1 MFVVENNIMVAIIG
15 IKLEN
20 RASEAL
26 KLQKILTLYGCE
38 IQTRIGLHPIGDYK
52 CNNYGII
59 LIEVVAKVNEIYDV
73 LAKYWQIQMM
83 KF

>member
-1 MFVVENNIMVAIIG
+1 MTTIIG

-20 RASEAL
+20 RSSEAL
-26 KLQKILTLYGCE
+26 KLQEILTSYGCE
-38 IQTRIGLHPIGDYK
+38 IQTRIGLHPMNDYE

-59 LIEVVAKVNEIYDV
+59 LIEVKSKVNEIYDV
-73 LAKYWQIQMM
+73 LSKYWHIQMM

>member
-1 MFVVENNIMVAIIG
+1 MTTIIG

-20 RASEAL
+20 RDSDAI
-26 KLQKILTLYGCE
+26 KLQEILTLYGCE
-38 IQTRIGLHPIGDYK
+38 IQTRIGLHPLGEYK

-59 LIEVVAKVNEIYDV
+59 LIEVISKVNEIYDE
-73 LAKYWQIQMM
+73 LSKYWQVQTM

>member
-1 MFVVENNIMVAIIG
+1 MTTIIG

-20 RASEAL
+20 RAKEAL
-26 KLQKILTLYGCE
+26 KLQEILTNYGCE
-38 IQTRIGLHPIGDYK
+38 IQTRIGLHPMGDYK

-59 LIEVVAKVNEIYDV
+59 LIEVVAKVNEVYDV
-73 LAKYWQIQMM
+73 LAKHWQIQMM

>member
-1 MFVVENNIMVAIIG
+1 MTTIIG

-20 RASEAL
+20 RVSDAL
-26 KLQKILTLYGCE
+26 KLQKIITGYGCE
-38 IQTRIGLHPIGDYK
+38 IQNRIGLHPVDDYE

-59 LIEVVAKVNEIYDV
+59 LIEVKSKVNEIYDA

>member
-1 MFVVENNIMVAIIG
+1 MTAIIG

-26 KLQKILTLYGCE
+26 KLQEILTLYGCE
-38 IQTRIGLHPIGDYK
+38 IQTRLGLHPIGEYK
-52 CNNYGII
+52 CNNFGIV
-59 LIEVVAKVNEIYDV
+59 LIEVVSKVNEIYDA
-73 LAKYWQIQMM
+73 LAKNWHVQIM

>member
-1 MFVVENNIMVAIIG
+1 MTTIIG
-15 IKLEN
+15 IKLDN

-26 KLQKILTLYGCE
+26 KLQEILTHYGCE

-52 CNNYGII
+52 CNNFGII
-59 LIEVVAKVNEIYDV
+59 LIEVMSKVNEIYDT
-73 LAKYWQIQMM
+73 LSKHWQIQMM

>member
-1 MFVVENNIMVAIIG
+1 MTTIIG

-20 RASEAL
+20 RSSDAI
-26 KLQKILTLYGCE
+26 KLQEILTSYGCE
-38 IQTRIGLHPIGDYK
+38 IQTRIGLHPMNDYK

-59 LIEVVAKVNEIYDV
+59 LIEVKSKVNEIYDV
-73 LAKYWQIQMM
+73 LSKYWQIQMM